1 MQSSIKAEQIEM
13 ATGRKLFVDDF
24 GRALKIGCND
34 PRPCGSDKKFKK
46 CCEGKRSPLP
56 YRPCLPY
63 QRGLSSWRVWRPW

>member
-24 GRALKIGCND
+24 GRAPKIGCND

-46 CCEGKRSPLP
+46 CCGR
-56 YRPCLPY
+56 
-63 QRGLSSWRVWRPW
+63 